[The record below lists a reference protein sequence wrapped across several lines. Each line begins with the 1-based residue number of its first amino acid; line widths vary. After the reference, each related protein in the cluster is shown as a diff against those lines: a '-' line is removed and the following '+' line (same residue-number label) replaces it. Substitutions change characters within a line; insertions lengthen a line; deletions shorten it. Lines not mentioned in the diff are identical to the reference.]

1 MEYED
6 VSDKASEV
14 DPGVEIESDLD
25 TDIEDDSSET
35 DFETTS
41 GCETSDSDTDADQLF
56 EVDMPTKYGLRRVA
70 MTKEELKAGNNYG
83 RKADFPTVLR

>member
-1 MEYED
+1 M
-6 VSDKASEV
+6 
-14 DPGVEIESDLD
+14 DPGVEIESDLE

-41 GCETSDSDTDADQLF
+41 GSDTDADQLF

-83 RKADFPTVLR
+83 RKAVFPTVLR